1 MVRKTSDLVL
11 NNLFDL
17 IMKNEV
23 KPGDKLLPAESMA
36 KNFKISVASTREAVQ
51 SLATMGLVDIIHG
64 RGIFLTEGRPIIEE
78 LLEARM
84 AIEPFT
90 VAMAAE
96 RIDEEGLA
104 RVESVLDEMD
114 RCLAEGIQ
122 DTFNENDCEFHLLI
136 SKAAGNRF
144 LFKVLSN
151 TRELLRYQVFAVNAI
166 PSLLRASAVR
176 HREIF
181 EAVRNHDPK
190 TARKVMEQH
199 ITEAVQFWRRDG
211 LSMVGA
217 ERQKGRLGR
226 S

>member
-1 MVRKTSDLVL
+1 

-36 KNFKISVASTREAVQ
+36 KKFKISVASTREAVQ

-96 RIDEEGLA
+96 RIDEEGLV
-104 RVESVLDEMD
+104 RMESVLDEMD
-114 RCLAEGIQ
+114 RCLAEGIR

-166 PSLLRASAVR
+166 PSLLRASAIR

-181 EAVRNHDPK
+181 EAIRNHDPEA
-190 TARKVMEQH
+190 ARRVMEQH
-199 ITEAVQFWRRDG
+199 ITEAVRFWKRDG
-211 LSMVGA
+211 GLSVVAA
-217 ERQKGRLGR
+217 EGQGGRLSR